1 MATLFGTLGSSL
13 GRSSL
18 GQLGG
23 SVASLTGHILN
34 ATKVVLGKG
43 SERGPQDVPQSMKKE
58 GTPNL
63 SCFRGENSRKQ
74 QSEERKL
81 PHDGC
86 TCCQR
91 SRPGQTSRGKYK
103 TLHST

>member
-23 SVASLTGHILN
+23 SVASLTGHISN
-34 ATKVVLGKG
+34 ATKVVMCLGK
-43 SERGPQDVPQSMKKE
+43 R
-58 GTPNL
+58 PNL
-63 SCFRGENSRKQ
+63 SCFRGENSGKQ